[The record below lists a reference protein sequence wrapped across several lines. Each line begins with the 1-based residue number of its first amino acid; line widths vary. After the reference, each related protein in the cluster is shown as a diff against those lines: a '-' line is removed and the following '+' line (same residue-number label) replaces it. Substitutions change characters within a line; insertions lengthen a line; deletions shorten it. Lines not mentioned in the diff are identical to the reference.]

1 MTINGYSSFW
11 LLFVFFYSTASAG
24 NSIIEFPVGYVSL
37 SDDDGYNSRRSYAGM
52 ELKVPKRPLGGV
64 QLALKESR
72 VLGRSLNAIF
82 VIAPISGASSKVLI
96 ESIDKSIETGTAFF
110 ILDLPLK
117 TLMAVVSRYTD
128 KPVLFY
134 NARHQSDQLRTN
146 FCGGNLFHTI
156 PSDAMLNDAL
166 SQYLK
171 NKKWDKILV
180 LEGQE
185 VRDAEVAISFKNSAN
200 KFGLKIVDSKQFVLS
215 NDPRIRDKH
224 NIMLLTAGRKHN
236 VIFVAD
242 QPGEFS
248 RYIPY
253 QTQKPAL
260 VVGAQGLEPAAWHW
274 SWERYGAPQLNQR
287 FEKLTGEKMSDT
299 EFAGWVAA
307 RSIITAVVK
316 TRSFSFPKIYDYIA
330 ASDTTLDLYKGYPGS
345 FRPWNRQLRQPVLL
359 HTHNAVIASAPID
372 GFMHQFNDLDSLG
385 LDRLESACD
394 KIELR

>member
-1 MTINGYSSFW
+1 MTINRIS
-11 LLFVFFYSTASAG
+11 VFCLVLALFYSTVSV
-24 NSIIEFPVGYVSL
+24 SKTVIEFPIGYVSL
-37 SDDDGYNSRRSYAGM
+37 TDDDWYISRRSYAGM
-52 ELKVPKRPLGGV
+52 ELQVPKRPLSGV

-72 VLGRSLNAIF
+72 VLGRSLDAKF
-82 VIAPISGASSKVLI
+82 VMAPIAETSTKSLI
-96 ESIDKSIETGTAFF
+96 ISIDEAITAGTAFF
-110 ILDLPLK
+110 ILDLPLEIL
-117 TLMAVVSRYTD
+117 TAVVGRYTD
-128 KPVLFY
+128 EPVLFY
-134 NARHQSDQLRTN
+134 NARHQSDQLRLM

-166 SQYLK
+166 SQHLK
-171 NKKWDKILV
+171 KMQWDKILV

-185 VRDAEVAISFKNSAN
+185 DRDAEVVISFKNSAK
-200 KFGLKIVDSKQFVLS
+200 KFGLKIVDTKQFVLS

-224 NIMLLTAGRKHN
+224 NIILLTSGRSHD
-236 VIFVAD
+236 VVFVAD

-299 EFAGWVAA
+299 EFAGWAAA

-316 TRSFSFPKIYDYIA
+316 TRSFSFPPIYDYIA

-359 HTHNAVIASAPID
+359 HTHNAVVASAPID
-372 GFMHQFNDLDSLG
+372 GFMHQFNDLDTLG
-385 LDRLESACD
+385 LDRLESSCQSAQ
-394 KIELR
+394 